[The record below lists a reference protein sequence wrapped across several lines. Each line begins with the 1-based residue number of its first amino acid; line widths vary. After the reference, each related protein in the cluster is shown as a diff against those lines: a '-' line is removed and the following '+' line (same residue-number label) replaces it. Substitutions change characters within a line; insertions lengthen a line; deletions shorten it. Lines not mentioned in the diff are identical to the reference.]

1 MKLADLYVPSSPKYL
16 ALADAVERG
25 VAGGLLAPGE
35 ALPTQPGRWASLWA
49 PSPGPTPKPPA
60 AA

>member
-35 ALPTQPGRWASLWA
+35 ALPTQLLDYHEKYERWNLQII
-49 PSPGPTPKPPA
+49 PQELE
-60 AA
+60 